1 MNGPLTVRFVV
12 HKPPAWEVDTMC
24 NNLSDMSNS
33 EAGDE
38 SRKLS
43 VFLKEAGLKNDVFE
57 A

>member
-1 MNGPLTVRFVV
+1 
-12 HKPPAWEVDTMC
+12 MC
-24 NNLSDMSNS
+24 NNLSDMSKS

-43 VFLKEAGLKNDVFE
+43 MFLKEAGWKNDVFE